1 MIDIIVAVYFGS
13 IFLSLPGLFS
23 KAGYSAYKAF
33 IPIYNLYILVQI
45 LDIKP
50 IFILLIALA
59 LIFLEDR
66 VAVATGICIFL
77 PFMIADAYD
86 KNFIIGILG
95 FCLPFLIFPYIGYF
109 SGVYIYDMED
119 C

>member
-1 MIDIIVAVYFGS
+1 MIEIIVALYFIS
-13 IFLSLPGLFS
+13 ILISLPGLFS

-33 IPIYNLYILVQI
+33 IPIYNLYILIQI

-50 IFILLIALA
+50 MFLILIALG

-66 VAVATGICIFL
+66 VAIATGLCIFL
-77 PFMIADAYD
+77 PFNVADAYD
-86 KNFIIGILG
+86 KNALVGLLG
-95 FCLPFLIFPYIGYF
+95 FCLPFIIFPYIGYF
-109 SGVYIYDMED
+109 SGTYIYDMED